1 MIKTEQSN
9 SVNLRKTIKKIRRKK
24 KEKLFRSSSQHNL
37 WSSNL
42 GSDIL
47 ISRSG
52 QAKID
57 NLQSCRTLVDCDFIV
72 FQVNS

>member
-1 MIKTEQSN
+1 MIKTGQSN

-24 KEKLFRSSSQHNL
+24 KEKFFQSSSQNNL
-37 WSSNL
+37 CSSNL

-57 NLQSCRTLVDCDFIV
+57 NLESCQTLIDCDFIV
-72 FQVNS
+72 F